1 MRRVLG
7 SRFHAANRDA
17 PDRGPRGERL
27 DGASRALDACWSSA
41 TALANWAVMEL
52 AKADIVRVPEMG
64 ERMPPMPRVYL
75 YPEARRRFPTLDS
88 KSLAAILN
96 DAESRYR
103 KSRLASIWL
112 NRDRLPRYQY
122 PVPYPVKSEAWTVEQ
137 RPGGESLLRVRLAGE
152 SWTLKLRGG
161 HQFRRQLAMLAQLS
175 SGAACPCEAALY
187 RARAGG
193 SHHAT
198 SSDRKAGGGGR
209 TLLNVM
215 AKLVLWL
222 PRPLPKAAKSG
233 ALFVRTEPHALLS
246 AFDADG
252 KRIASFFADHV
263 PRHVAEHR
271 RALQR
276 LKADMAVARSSSPAR
291 VVQLQER
298 RERLCERQRH
308 RVQSAC
314 HQAAAF
320 VAGVAK
326 RQGVAEVRYDDHDRS
341 YVEVFPWFELRP
353 PGGAKTGR
361 LTSRFRPC
369 GSERK
374 RRRAKAVRR
383 RAVRRRWP
391 ALPTRL
397 WRPTEETPAD

>member
-1 MRRVLG
+1 MITC
-7 SRFHAANRDA
+7 SSC
-17 PDRGPRGERL
+17 
-27 DGASRALDACWSSA
+27 GASRTTALTATGLSRLPRGWKRRPAPDAEAADVLCDACWARGFVLRTATLPIAGPVGRDWPELRAALDACWSSA
-41 TALANWAVMEL
+41 TGLANWAVMEL
-52 AKADIVRVPEMG
+52 AKADVVRVPEMG

-75 YPEARRRFPTLDS
+75 YPEARRRFPALDS

-137 RPGGESLLRVRLAGE
+137 RPGGEWLLRVRLAGE

-161 HQFRRQLAMLAQLS
+161 HQFRRQLAMLTQLS

-187 RARAGG
+187 QARAGG

-198 SSDRKAGGGGR
+198 VSDRKAGGGGK

-222 PRPLPKAAKSG
+222 PRPLPQGAKSG
-233 ALFVRTEPHALLS
+233 VLVVRTEPHALLS

-252 KRIASFFADHV
+252 KQIASLFADHV
-263 PRHVAEHR
+263 PRQIAEHR

-276 LKADMAVARSSSPAR
+276 LKADLVVARSSSPAR
-291 VVQLQER
+291 G
-298 RERLCERQRH
+298 
-308 RVQSAC
+308 
-314 HQAAAF
+314 AAS
-320 VAGVAK
+320 GI
-326 RQGVAEVRYDDHDRS
+326 
-341 YVEVFPWFELRP
+341 P
-353 PGGAKTGR
+353 
-361 LTSRFRPC
+361 
-369 GSERK
+369 
-374 RRRAKAVRR
+374 
-383 RAVRRRWP
+383 
-391 ALPTRL
+391 
-397 WRPTEETPAD
+397 